1 MLRAAIVGIGRWGRT
16 LVASCQGKSELVR
29 FTAGV
34 TRTRETARDF
44 AISQGFTLAA
54 DFAAVLRDPAIDAV
68 VLATPHSQHA
78 AQIEAAAGAGKHIFV
93 EKPFAL
99 DLASAERA
107 IAAARRA
114 GIVLAFGHNRRFLP
128 ATTYIRS
135 LVETGELGTILH
147 AEGNFS
153 GPGGYRYRPGMWR
166 ATGSE
171 SPAGGMAGLGIHVVD
186 LMIHLVGEIG
196 AVTAQSARRA
206 LQIEMDDTTSM
217 LFRFRDGAAGSL
229 VTLTATAPLFR
240 LQLYGSKG
248 WVQMRGMDQV
258 VLRRL
263 DACPETIEFPSID
276 MERAELEAFARAVAG
291 GEPYSVTAEEA
302 LHGVAVFEAVASSVK
317 SGEWV
322 AVAA

>member
-34 TRTRETARDF
+34 TRTVETARDF
-44 AISQGFTLAA
+44 AISQGFTLGS
-54 DFAAVLRDPAIDAV
+54 DFASVLRDPAIDAV

-78 AQIEAAAGAGKHIFV
+78 GQIEAAAEAGKHVFV

-107 IAAARRA
+107 VAAARRA

-135 LVETGELGTILH
+135 LVEAGDLGTILH

-166 ATGSE
+166 ATGRE
-171 SPAGGMAGLGIHVVD
+171 SPAGGLAGLGIHVID
-186 LMIHLVGEIG
+186 LLIHLVGEIDG
-196 AVTAQSARRA
+196 VTAQSARRA
-206 LQIEMDDTTSM
+206 LQIDMDDTTSM
-217 LFRFRDGAAGSL
+217 LFRFRNGAAGSL

-240 LQLYGSKG
+240 IQLYGSKG
-248 WVQMRGMDQV
+248 WVQMRGMDQI

-263 DACPETIEFPSID
+263 DSCPETIEFPSID

-291 GEPYSVTAEEA
+291 GDPYSVTAEEA
-302 LHGVAVFEAVASSVK
+302 LHGIAVFEAVARSVK

-322 AVAA
+322 AVPA

>member
-16 LVASCQGKSELVR
+16 LVASCQGKSELLR

-34 TRTRETARDF
+34 TRTPETARDF
-44 AISQGFTLAA
+44 AIAQGFMLGS
-54 DFAAVLRDPAIDAV
+54 DFAAMLRDPAIDAV
-68 VLATPHSQHA
+68 VLATPHSLHA
-78 AQIEAAAGAGKHIFV
+78 AQIEAAAAAGKHVFV

-99 DLASAERA
+99 DLASATRA
-107 IAAARRA
+107 VAAARRA

-135 LVETGELGTILH
+135 LVEAGELGTILH
-147 AEGNFS
+147 VEGNFS

-171 SPAGGMAGLGIHVVD
+171 SPAGGMAGLGIHLVD

-196 AVTAQSARRA
+196 SVTAQSARRA
-206 LQIEMDDTTSM
+206 LQIEMDDTPSM

-240 LQLYGSKG
+240 IQLFGSKG
-248 WVQMRGMDQV
+248 WVQMRRTDQV

-263 DACPETIEFPSID
+263 DACPESIEFPSID
-276 MERAELEAFARAVAG
+276 MERAELEAFARAVG
-291 GEPYSVTAEEA
+291 GGDPYSVTAEEA
-302 LHGVAVFEAVASSVK
+302 LHGVAVFVAVARSVR

-322 AVAA
+322 AVAG